1 MGYRSEVGYVIAFQ
15 NNIDWT
21 DEASD
26 KDKTM
31 TGRDVF
37 NTFLAEAKSHPET
50 KQCFEDIDADT
61 YEVNEVEMYIKGHWS
76 DVKWYDD
83 YDDVKCH
90 HKLMEMA
97 SEYINSQ
104 RDNTNIKFTTISY
117 GFVRIGEEN
126 DDIETEYDGDEGWD
140 LVYPVRKID
149 FNV

>member
-26 KDKTM
+26 KDKAM

-37 NTFLAEAKSHPET
+37 NTFLAEAKSNPET
-50 KQCFEDIDADT
+50 KQCFDDADADT
-61 YEVNEVEMYIKGHWS
+61 YEVNVEKMFIKGHWL

-104 RDNTNIKFTTISY
+104 RDNDKIKFTTISY

-140 LVYPVRKID
+140 LIYPVRKID

>member
-37 NTFLAEAKSHPET
+37 NTFLAEAKSNPET

-61 YEVNEVEMYIKGHWS
+61 YIVNETEMYIKGHWS